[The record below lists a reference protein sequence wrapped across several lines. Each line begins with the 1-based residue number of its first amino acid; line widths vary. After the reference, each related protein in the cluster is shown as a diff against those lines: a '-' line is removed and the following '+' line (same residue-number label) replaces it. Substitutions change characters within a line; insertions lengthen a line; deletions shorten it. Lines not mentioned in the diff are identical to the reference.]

1 MLPNFN
7 CFLRDFTPKFYSL
20 AGIEDFATVSAS
32 VLAPKLMHQLHVG
45 PQTHLENNSFSMMIT
60 YRLLPSRRAKEHL
73 VSKLLAAEV
82 TSRLV
87 LASVVAHVAAQG
99 AWITALLA

>member
-1 MLPNFN
+1 M
-7 CFLRDFTPKFYSL
+7 
-20 AGIEDFATVSAS
+20 
-32 VLAPKLMHQLHVG
+32 G
-45 PQTHLENNSFSMMIT
+45 PQTYLGNKSLSTTIT
-60 YRLLPSRRAKEHL
+60 YRLLPSRVAKEHL

-99 AWITALLA
+99 AWIAALFT

>member
-1 MLPNFN
+1 
-7 CFLRDFTPKFYSL
+7 
-20 AGIEDFATVSAS
+20 
-32 VLAPKLMHQLHVG
+32 
-45 PQTHLENNSFSMMIT
+45 MIT
-60 YRLLPSRRAKEHL
+60 CRLPPPRGAKEHL

-99 AWITALLA
+99 AWIAALLA